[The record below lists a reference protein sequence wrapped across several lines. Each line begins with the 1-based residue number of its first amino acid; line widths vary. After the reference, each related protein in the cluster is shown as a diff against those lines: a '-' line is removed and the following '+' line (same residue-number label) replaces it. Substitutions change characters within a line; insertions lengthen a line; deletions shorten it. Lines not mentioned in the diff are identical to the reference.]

1 MSSQNSITSSSQA
14 MTKIHPAFVS
24 IILIQNGFFHVLE
37 YVQIIFEGSY
47 SKYTLTCLRSSSHRV
62 LEGIGKK

>member
-1 MSSQNSITSSSQA
+1 

-24 IILIQNGFFHVLE
+24 NTLIQNGFFHVLE